1 MLQDDELEL
10 DVVVR
15 VDLQF
20 LRRHHQHTDVKAA
33 ALTSSSWTH
42 PVLCS
47 LTNERALI
55 PTSTRVASHRRAS
68 RPHEVVEPR
77 QLQDDLV
84 VRLLVE
90 RPLLEKVAHEDTF
103 EGEAG
108 PFLCASASWI
118 SRDRLKTSTG
128 HSRRAS

>member
-1 MLQDDELEL
+1 MVLTKDWQMLQDDELEL

-20 LRRHHQHTDVKAA
+20 LRRHYQQTNVKAA
-33 ALTSSSWTH
+33 LISSSLTH

-47 LTNERALI
+47 LTNERALT
-55 PTSTRVASHRRAS
+55 PASARVASHRRAS

-90 RPLLEKVAHEDTF
+90 RPRLEKVAHEDTL

-108 PFLCASASWI
+108 PFLCALVA
-118 SRDRLKTSTG
+118 
-128 HSRRAS
+128 